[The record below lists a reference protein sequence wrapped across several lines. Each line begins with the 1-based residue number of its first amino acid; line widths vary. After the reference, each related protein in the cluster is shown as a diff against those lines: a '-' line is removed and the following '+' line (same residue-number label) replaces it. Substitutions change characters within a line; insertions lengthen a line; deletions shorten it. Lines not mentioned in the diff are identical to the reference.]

1 MTIGNSQIPILTVS
15 ALNGAVREIIE
26 GNFPLLRVE
35 GELSNFSSPGS
46 GHWYFSLKDARAQV
60 RCAMF
65 HQRNTYTRIQ
75 PRNGMQVQVLAQ
87 PTLYEGRGD
96 FQLIVEQLLNAGE
109 GELQARFAALREKL
123 ATEGLFA
130 PELKRPLPRWPL
142 RVAVV
147 TSTSGAALH
156 DIRVTL
162 ARRWPMLAV
171 MVYPV
176 LVQGDQAAAQ
186 ICTALGRIARRQ
198 QEDVAILARG
208 GGSAEDL
215 WCFNEESVARAIRA
229 CPVPVVTGI
238 GHEIDFTIA
247 DFAGDLRA
255 ATPTAAAEAV
265 SPDRAEWLPQVQAQ
279 RRQLEQS
286 MQRTLRDTTQ
296 RLDYLRLRLRHPG
309 ERVQDAG
316 RRLGMARE
324 ALRQAM
330 RRRQA
335 EWSERL
341 LVLQARRLRQ
351 DPRQRLQSLNEMLE
365 TRRAALILAIN
376 KLLVSAE
383 AQQQQQVT
391 VLRLLDPLA
400 VLQRGFAVLRDES
413 GKVIFGSKSVAVHAQ
428 ISATLARG
436 TLVCEVVKTSD

>member
-1 MTIGNSQIPILTVS
+1 MTSNDSQIPILTVS
-15 ALNGAVREIIE
+15 ALNAAAREIIE

-46 GHWYFSLKDARAQV
+46 GHWYFSLKDERAQV

-65 HQRNTYTRIQ
+65 RQRNTYTRLQ

-96 FQLIVEQLLNAGE
+96 FQLIVEQLLDAGE
-109 GELQARFAALREKL
+109 GDLQARFAALKDKL
-123 ATEGLFA
+123 AAEGLFA
-130 PELKRPLPRWPL
+130 PELKRPLPRWPQ

-147 TSTSGAALH
+147 TSASGAALH

-186 ICTALGRIARRQ
+186 ICTALARIVSRQ
-198 QEDVAILARG
+198 QEDVVILARG

-265 SPDRAEWLPQVQAQ
+265 SPDRSEWLPRVQTQ

-286 MQRTLRDTTQ
+286 MQRTLRDATQ

-309 ERVQDAG
+309 ERVRDAEH
-316 RRLGMARE
+316 RLRLARG

-330 RRRQA
+330 QRQQSV
-335 EWSERL
+335 WGGRL
-341 LVLQARRLRQ
+341 QVLQARRLRQ
-351 DPRQRLQSLNEMLE
+351 DPRQRLQLLNEMLK
-365 TRRAALILAIN
+365 TRRVALILAID
-376 KLLVSAE
+376 KSLASAA
-383 AQQQQQVT
+383 AQQQQQVAA
-391 VLRLLDPLA
+391 LRLLDPLA

-413 GKVIFGSKSVAVHAQ
+413 GKVIFGSPSVEVHAQ
-428 ISATLARG
+428 VTATLAQG
-436 TLVCEVVKTSD
+436 TLLCKVLEKSD

>member
-1 MTIGNSQIPILTVS
+1 MTVSDSQIPILTVS
-15 ALNGAVREIIE
+15 ALNSAAREIIE

-65 HQRNTYTRIQ
+65 RQRNTYTRIQ

-96 FQLIVEQLLNAGE
+96 FQLIVEQLLDAGE
-109 GELQARFAALREKL
+109 GDLQARFAALKDKL
-123 ATEGLFA
+123 AAEGLFA
-130 PELKRPLPRWPL
+130 PELKRLPRWPQ

-147 TSTSGAALH
+147 TSASGAALH

-186 ICTALGRIARRQ
+186 ICSALARIASRQ
-198 QEDVAILARG
+198 QEDVVILARG

-265 SPDRAEWLPQVQAQ
+265 SPDRAEWLPRVQTQ

-286 MQRTLRDTTQ
+286 MQRALRDATQ

-309 ERVQDAG
+309 ERVRDAG
-316 RRLGMARE
+316 RRLRLSRG

-330 RRRQA
+330 QRQQA
-335 EWSERL
+335 VWGGRL
-341 LVLQARRLRQ
+341 QVLQARRLRQ
-351 DPRQRLQSLNEMLE
+351 DPRQRLQSLNEILE
-365 TRRAALILAIN
+365 TRRAALILAID
-376 KLLVSAE
+376 KQLASAE
-383 AQQQQQVT
+383 AQQQQQVAA
-391 VLRLLDPLA
+391 LRLLDPLA
-400 VLQRGFAVLRDES
+400 VLQRGFAVLHDES
-413 GKVIFGSKSVAVHAQ
+413 GKVVFGSASVAVHAQ
-428 ISATLARG
+428 VTATLAQG
-436 TLVCEVVKTSD
+436 TLLCEVLKKSD

>member
-1 MTIGNSQIPILTVS
+1 MTMSNSQNQILTVS

-65 HQRNTYTRIQ
+65 RQRNTYTRIQ
-75 PRNGMQVQVLAQ
+75 PHNGMQVQVLAQ
-87 PTLYEGRGD
+87 PSLYEGRGE
-96 FQLIVEQLLNAGE
+96 FQLIVEQLLDAGE
-109 GELQARFAALREKL
+109 GDLQARFAALKDKL
-123 ATEGLFA
+123 AAEGLFA
-130 PELKRPLPRWPL
+130 PELKRRLPRWPQ

-147 TSTSGAALH
+147 TSANGAALH

-186 ICTALGRIARRQ
+186 ICTALGRIASRQ
-198 QEDVAILARG
+198 REDVVILARG

-215 WCFNEESVARAIRA
+215 WCFNEENVARAIRA
-229 CPVPVVTGI
+229 CTVPVVTGI

-255 ATPTAAAEAV
+255 ATPTAAAAAI

-286 MQRTLRDTTQ
+286 MQRTLRDATQ

-309 ERVQDAG
+309 ERVRDAE
-316 RRLGMARE
+316 RRLRLVRG

-330 RRRQA
+330 QRQQTV
-335 EWSERL
+335 WGERL
-341 LVLQARRLRQ
+341 QVLQARRLRQ
-351 DPRQRLQSLNEMLE
+351 DPRQRLQGMNEMLE
-365 TRRAALILAIN
+365 TRRTALIQAIDKKLA
-376 KLLVSAE
+376 SAE
-383 AQQQQQVT
+383 AQQQRQVAA
-391 VLRLLDPLA
+391 LHLLDPLA
-400 VLQRGFAVLRDES
+400 VLQRGFAVLRDGS
-413 GKVIFGSKSVAVHAQ
+413 GEIIYGSESVAVHAQ

-436 TLVCEVVKTSD
+436 TLVCEIVDKSD

>member
-1 MTIGNSQIPILTVS
+1 MTSNDSQIPILTVS
-15 ALNGAVREIIE
+15 ALNAAAREIIE

-46 GHWYFSLKDARAQV
+46 GHWYFSLKDERAQV

-65 HQRNTYTRIQ
+65 RQRNTYTRLQ

-96 FQLIVEQLLNAGE
+96 FQLIVEQLLDAGE
-109 GELQARFAALREKL
+109 GDLQARFAALKDKL
-123 ATEGLFA
+123 AAEGLFA
-130 PELKRPLPRWPL
+130 PELKRPLPRWPQ

-147 TSTSGAALH
+147 TSASGAALH

-186 ICTALGRIARRQ
+186 ICTALARIVSRQ
-198 QEDVAILARG
+198 QEDVVILARG

-265 SPDRAEWLPQVQAQ
+265 SPDRAEWLLQVQAQ
-279 RRQLEQS
+279 GRQLEQS
-286 MQRTLRDTTQ
+286 MQRTLRDATQ

-309 ERVQDAG
+309 ERVRDAEH
-316 RRLGMARE
+316 RLRLARG

-330 RRRQA
+330 QRQQSV
-335 EWSERL
+335 WGGRL
-341 LVLQARRLRQ
+341 QVLQARRLRQ
-351 DPRQRLQSLNEMLE
+351 DPRQRLQLLNEMLK
-365 TRRAALILAIN
+365 TRRVALILAID
-376 KLLVSAE
+376 KSLASAA
-383 AQQQQQVT
+383 AQQQQQVAA
-391 VLRLLDPLA
+391 LRLLDPLA

-413 GKVIFGSKSVAVHAQ
+413 GKVIFGSPSVEVHAQ
-428 ISATLARG
+428 VTATLAQG
-436 TLVCEVVKTSD
+436 TLLCEVLEKSD

>member
-1 MTIGNSQIPILTVS
+1 MTVSDSQIPILTVS
-15 ALNGAVREIIE
+15 ALNAAAREIIE

-65 HQRNTYTRIQ
+65 RQRNTYTRIQ
-75 PRNGMQVQVLAQ
+75 PRNGMQVQILAQ

-96 FQLIVEQLLNAGE
+96 FQLVVEQLLDAGE
-109 GELQARFAALREKL
+109 GDLQARFAALKDKL
-123 ATEGLFA
+123 AAEGLFA
-130 PELKRPLPRWPL
+130 PELKRPLPRWPQ

-147 TSTSGAALH
+147 TSASGAALH

-186 ICTALGRIARRQ
+186 ICSALARIASRQ
-198 QEDVAILARG
+198 QEDVVILARG

-265 SPDRAEWLPQVQAQ
+265 SPDRAEWLPQVQAH

-286 MQRTLRDTTQ
+286 MQRTLRDATQ

-309 ERVQDAG
+309 ERVRDAE
-316 RRLGMARE
+316 RRLRLARG

-330 RRRQA
+330 QRQQA
-335 EWSERL
+335 VWGGRL
-341 LVLQARRLRQ
+341 QVLQARRLRQ
-351 DPRQRLQSLNEMLE
+351 DPRQRLRGLNEMLE
-365 TRRAALILAIN
+365 TRRAALILAMD
-376 KLLVSAE
+376 KRLAGAA
-383 AQQQQQVT
+383 AQQQQQVAA
-391 VLRLLDPLA
+391 LRLL
-400 VLQRGFAVLRDES
+400 
-413 GKVIFGSKSVAVHAQ
+413 
-428 ISATLARG
+428 
-436 TLVCEVVKTSD
+436 

>member
-1 MTIGNSQIPILTVS
+1 MTMSNSQNQILTVS

-65 HQRNTYTRIQ
+65 RQRNTYTRIQ
-75 PRNGMQVQVLAQ
+75 PHNGMQVQVLAQ
-87 PTLYEGRGD
+87 PSLYEGRGE
-96 FQLIVEQLLNAGE
+96 FQLIVEQLLDAGE
-109 GELQARFAALREKL
+109 GDLQARFAALKDKL
-123 ATEGLFA
+123 AAEGLFA
-130 PELKRPLPRWPL
+130 PELKRRLPRWPQ

-147 TSTSGAALH
+147 TSANGAALH

-186 ICTALGRIARRQ
+186 ICTALGRIASRQ
-198 QEDVAILARG
+198 REDVVILARG

-215 WCFNEESVARAIRA
+215 WCFNEENVARAIRA
-229 CPVPVVTGI
+229 CAVPVVTGI

-255 ATPTAAAEAV
+255 ATPTAAAAAI

-286 MQRTLRDTTQ
+286 MQRTLRDATQ

-309 ERVQDAG
+309 ERVRDAE
-316 RRLGMARE
+316 RRLRLVRG

-330 RRRQA
+330 QRQQTV
-335 EWSERL
+335 WGERL
-341 LVLQARRLRQ
+341 QVLQARRLRQ
-351 DPRQRLQSLNEMLE
+351 DPRQRLQGMNEMLE
-365 TRRAALILAIN
+365 TRRTALIQAIYKKLASAETQQQRQAAALH
-376 KLLVSAE
+376 
-383 AQQQQQVT
+383 
-391 VLRLLDPLA
+391 LLDPLA

-413 GKVIFGSKSVAVHAQ
+413 GKVIFGSASVAVHAQ
-428 ISATLARG
+428 VTATLAQG
-436 TLVCEVVKTSD
+436 ALLCEVLEKSD

>member
-1 MTIGNSQIPILTVS
+1 MTISNSQIPILTVS
-15 ALNGAVREIIE
+15 ALNSAAREIIE

-65 HQRNTYTRIQ
+65 RQRNIYTRIQ

-87 PTLYEGRGD
+87 PTLYEGRGE
-96 FQLIVEQLLNAGE
+96 FQLIVEQLLDAGE
-109 GELQARFAALREKL
+109 GDLQARFAALKDKL
-123 ATEGLFA
+123 AAEGLFA
-130 PELKRPLPRWPL
+130 PELKRPLPRWPQ

-147 TSTSGAALH
+147 TSASGAALH

-186 ICTALGRIARRQ
+186 ICTALARIASRQ
-198 QEDVAILARG
+198 QEDVVILARG
-208 GGSAEDL
+208 GGSAEDV

-247 DFAGDLRA
+247 DFAADLRA
-255 ATPTAAAEAV
+255 ATPTAAAEAI
-265 SPDRAEWLPQVQAQ
+265 SPDRAEWLPRVQTQ
-279 RRQLEQS
+279 LRQLEQS
-286 MQRTLRDTTQ
+286 MQRTLRDATQ

-309 ERVQDAG
+309 ERVRDAEH
-316 RRLGMARE
+316 RLRLARG

-330 RRRQA
+330 QRQQSV
-335 EWSERL
+335 WGGRL
-341 LVLQARRLRQ
+341 QVLQARRLRQ
-351 DPRQRLQSLNEMLE
+351 DPRQRLQLLNEMLK
-365 TRRAALILAIN
+365 TRRVALILAID
-376 KLLVSAE
+376 KSLASAA
-383 AQQQQQVT
+383 AQQQQQVAA
-391 VLRLLDPLA
+391 LRLLDPLA

-413 GKVIFGSKSVAVHAQ
+413 GKVIFGSPSVEVHAQ
-428 ISATLARG
+428 VTATLAQG
-436 TLVCEVVKTSD
+436 TLLCEVLEKSD

>member
-1 MTIGNSQIPILTVS
+1 MTISNSQIPILTVS
-15 ALNGAVREIIE
+15 ALNSAAREIIE

-65 HQRNTYTRIQ
+65 RQRNIYTRIQ

-87 PTLYEGRGD
+87 PTLYEGRGE
-96 FQLIVEQLLNAGE
+96 FQLIVEQLLDAGE
-109 GELQARFAALREKL
+109 GDLQARFAALKDKL
-123 ATEGLFA
+123 AAEGLFA
-130 PELKRPLPRWPL
+130 PELKRPLPRWPQ

-147 TSTSGAALH
+147 TSASGAALH

-171 MVYPV
+171 MIYPV

-186 ICTALGRIARRQ
+186 ICTALTRIASRQ
-198 QEDVAILARG
+198 QEDVVILARG

-265 SPDRAEWLPQVQAQ
+265 SPDRAEWLPRVQTQ

-286 MQRTLRDTTQ
+286 MQRTLRDATQ

-309 ERVQDAG
+309 ERVRDAEH
-316 RRLGMARE
+316 RLRLARE
-324 ALRQAM
+324 ALWQAM
-330 RRRQA
+330 QHQQTL
-335 EWSERL
+335 WGGRL
-341 LVLQARRLRQ
+341 QMLQARRLRQ
-351 DPRQRLQSLNEMLE
+351 DPRQRLQSLTEMLK
-365 TRRAALILAIN
+365 TRRAALILAIY
-376 KLLVSAE
+376 KALSSAA
-383 AQQQQQVT
+383 AQQQQQAAA
-391 VLRLLDPLA
+391 LRLLDPLA

-413 GKVIFGSKSVAVHAQ
+413 GKVIFGSASIEVHARVT
-428 ISATLARG
+428 ATLAQG
-436 TLVCEVVKTSD
+436 TLLCEVLEKSD

>member
-309 ERVQDAG
+309 ERVQDAE

>member
-1 MTIGNSQIPILTVS
+1 MTSNDSQIPILTVS
-15 ALNGAVREIIE
+15 ALNAAAREIIE

-46 GHWYFSLKDARAQV
+46 GHWYFSLKDERAQV

-65 HQRNTYTRIQ
+65 RQRNTYTRIQ
-75 PRNGMQVQVLAQ
+75 PRNGMQVRVLAQ

-96 FQLIVEQLLNAGE
+96 FQLIVEQLLDTGE
-109 GELQARFAALREKL
+109 GDLQARFAALKDKL
-123 ATEGLFA
+123 AAEGLFA
-130 PELKRPLPRWPL
+130 PELKRPLPRWPQ

-147 TSTSGAALH
+147 TSASGAALH

-186 ICTALGRIARRQ
+186 ICAALAHVASRR
-198 QEDVAILARG
+198 QEDVVLLARG

-265 SPDRAEWLPQVQAQ
+265 SPDRAEWLPRVQTQ

-286 MQRTLRDTTQ
+286 MQRTLRDATQ

-309 ERVQDAG
+309 ERVEDAEH
-316 RRLGMARE
+316 RLRLARE

-330 RRRQA
+330 QRQQA
-335 EWSERL
+335 VWGGR
-341 LVLQARRLRQ
+341 LQALRERRLRQ
-351 DPRQRLQSLNEMLE
+351 DPRQRLQILNEMLG
-365 TRRAALILAIN
+365 TRRAALILAVD
-376 KLLVSAE
+376 KCLASAA
-383 AQQQQQVT
+383 AQQRQQAAA
-391 VLRLLDPLA
+391 LRLLDPLA

-413 GKVIFGSKSVAVHAQ
+413 GKVIFGSTAVAVHAQ
-428 ISATLARG
+428 VTATLAQG
-436 TLVCEVVKTSD
+436 TLLCEVLEKSD

>member
-1 MTIGNSQIPILTVS
+1 
-15 ALNGAVREIIE
+15 
-26 GNFPLLRVE
+26 
-35 GELSNFSSPGS
+35 
-46 GHWYFSLKDARAQV
+46 
-60 RCAMF
+60 MF
-65 HQRNTYTRIQ
+65 RQRNTYTRIQ
-75 PRNGMQVQVLAQ
+75 PRNGMQVRVLAQ

-96 FQLIVEQLLNAGE
+96 FQLIVEQLLDTGE
-109 GELQARFAALREKL
+109 GDLQARFAALKDKL
-123 ATEGLFA
+123 AAEGLFA
-130 PELKRPLPRWPL
+130 PELKRPLPRWPQ

-147 TSTSGAALH
+147 TSASGAALH

-186 ICTALGRIARRQ
+186 ICAALAHVASRR
-198 QEDVAILARG
+198 QEDVVILARG

-265 SPDRAEWLPQVQAQ
+265 SPDRAEWLPRVQTQ

-286 MQRTLRDTTQ
+286 MQRTLRDATQ

-309 ERVQDAG
+309 ERVEDAEH
-316 RRLGMARE
+316 RLRLARE

-330 RRRQA
+330 QRQQA
-335 EWSERL
+335 VWGGR
-341 LVLQARRLRQ
+341 LQALRERRLRQ
-351 DPRQRLQSLNEMLE
+351 DPRQRLQILNEMLG
-365 TRRAALILAIN
+365 TRRAALILAVD
-376 KLLVSAE
+376 KCLASAA
-383 AQQQQQVT
+383 AQQRQQAAA
-391 VLRLLDPLA
+391 LRLLDPLA

-413 GKVIFGSKSVAVHAQ
+413 GKVIFGSTAVAVHAQ
-428 ISATLARG
+428 VTATLAQG
-436 TLVCEVVKTSD
+436 TLLCEVLEKSD

>member
-147 TSTSGAALH
+147 TSASGAALH

-309 ERVQDAG
+309 ERVQDAE

>member
-147 TSTSGAALH
+147 TSASGAALH

-309 ERVQDAG
+309 ERVQDAE

-436 TLVCEVVKTSD
+436 TLVCEVVTTSD

>member
-147 TSTSGAALH
+147 TSASGAALH
-156 DIRVTL
+156 DIQVTL

-171 MVYPV
+171 MIYPV

-309 ERVQDAG
+309 ERVQDAE

>member
-147 TSTSGAALH
+147 TSASGAALH

-186 ICTALGRIARRQ
+186 ICTALGRIASRQ

-309 ERVQDAG
+309 ERVQDAE

-391 VLRLLDPLA
+391 ALRLLDPLA

-413 GKVIFGSKSVAVHAQ
+413 GKVIFSSKSVAVHAQ

>member
-1 MTIGNSQIPILTVS
+1 MTSNDSQIPILTVT
-15 ALNGAVREIIE
+15 ALNAAAREIIE

-65 HQRNTYTRIQ
+65 RQRNTYTRVE

-96 FQLIVEQLLNAGE
+96 FQLIVEQLLDAGV
-109 GELQARFAALREKL
+109 GDLQARFVALRDKL
-123 ATEGLFA
+123 AAEGLFA
-130 PELKRPLPRWPL
+130 PEIKRPLPRWPQ

-147 TSTSGAALH
+147 TSASGAALH
-156 DIRVTL
+156 DIQVTL

-171 MVYPV
+171 MIYPV

-186 ICTALGRIARRQ
+186 ICTALARIASRQ
-198 QEDVAILARG
+198 QEDVVILTRG

-265 SPDRAEWLPQVQAQ
+265 SPDRAEWLPRVQTQ

-286 MQRTLRDTTQ
+286 MQRTLRDATQ

-309 ERVQDAG
+309 ERVRDAE
-316 RRLGMARE
+316 RRVRLARE

-330 RRRQA
+330 QHQQIL
-335 EWSERL
+335 WGGRL
-341 LVLQARRLRQ
+341 QMLQARRLRQ
-351 DPRQRLQSLNEMLE
+351 DPRQRLQSLTEMLK
-365 TRRAALILAIN
+365 TRRAALILAIY
-376 KLLVSAE
+376 KSLSSA
-383 AQQQQQVT
+383 AAQRQQQAAA
-391 VLRLLDPLA
+391 LHLLDPLA
-400 VLQRGFAVLRDES
+400 VLQRGFAVLRDDS
-413 GKVIFGSKSVAVHAQ
+413 GKVIFGSASIEMHARVT
-428 ISATLARG
+428 ATLAQG
-436 TLVCEVVKTSD
+436 TLLCEVLEKSD

>member
-26 GNFPLLRVE
+26 GHFPLLRVE

-123 ATEGLFA
+123 VTEGLFA

-147 TSTSGAALH
+147 TSASGAALH

-309 ERVQDAG
+309 ERVQDAE

>member
-1 MTIGNSQIPILTVS
+1 MTSNDSQIPILTVS
-15 ALNGAVREIIE
+15 ALNAAAREIIE

-65 HQRNTYTRIQ
+65 RQRNTYTRVE

-96 FQLIVEQLLNAGE
+96 FQLIVEQLLDAGV
-109 GELQARFAALREKL
+109 GDLQARFVALRDKL
-123 ATEGLFA
+123 AAEGLFA
-130 PELKRPLPRWPL
+130 PELKRPLPRWPQ

-147 TSTSGAALH
+147 TSASGAALH
-156 DIRVTL
+156 DIQVTL

-171 MVYPV
+171 MIYPV

-186 ICTALGRIARRQ
+186 ICTALTRIASRQ
-198 QEDVAILARG
+198 QEDVVILARG

-265 SPDRAEWLPQVQAQ
+265 SPDRAEWLPRVQTQ

-286 MQRTLRDTTQ
+286 MQRTLRDATQ

-309 ERVQDAG
+309 ERVRDA
-316 RRLGMARE
+316 E
-324 ALRQAM
+324 
-330 RRRQA
+330 
-335 EWSERL
+335 
-341 LVLQARRLRQ
+341 
-351 DPRQRLQSLNEMLE
+351 
-365 TRRAALILAIN
+365 
-376 KLLVSAE
+376 
-383 AQQQQQVT
+383 
-391 VLRLLDPLA
+391 
-400 VLQRGFAVLRDES
+400 
-413 GKVIFGSKSVAVHAQ
+413 
-428 ISATLARG
+428 
-436 TLVCEVVKTSD
+436 

>member
-65 HQRNTYTRIQ
+65 RQRNTYTRIQ

-96 FQLIVEQLLNAGE
+96 FQLIVEQLLDAGE

-147 TSTSGAALH
+147 TSASGAALH

-186 ICTALGRIARRQ
+186 ICTALGRIASRQ

-309 ERVQDAG
+309 ERVQDAE
-316 RRLGMARE
+316 RRLRMACE

-330 RRRQA
+330 RRRQD

-351 DPRQRLQSLNEMLE
+351 DPRQHLQSLNEMLE
-365 TRRAALILAIN
+365 TRRATLILAID

-391 VLRLLDPLA
+391 ALRLLDPLA
-400 VLQRGFAVLRDES
+400 ILQRGFAVLRDES

>member
-65 HQRNTYTRIQ
+65 RQRNTYTRIQ

-96 FQLIVEQLLNAGE
+96 FQLIVEQLLDAGE

-147 TSTSGAALH
+147 TSASGAALH

-186 ICTALGRIARRQ
+186 ICTALGRIASRQ

-309 ERVQDAG
+309 ERLQDAE
-316 RRLGMARE
+316 RRLRMACE
-324 ALRQAM
+324 ALRQSM
-330 RRRQA
+330 RRRQD

-351 DPRQRLQSLNEMLE
+351 DPRQRLQSLNEMLG
-365 TRRAALILAIN
+365 TRRATLILAID

-391 VLRLLDPLA
+391 ALRLLDPLA

-413 GKVIFGSKSVAVHAQ
+413 GKVIFSSKSVAVHAQ

>member
-26 GNFPLLRVE
+26 GHFPLLRVE

-147 TSTSGAALH
+147 TSASGAALH

-309 ERVQDAG
+309 ERVQDAE

>member
-65 HQRNTYTRIQ
+65 RQRNTYTRIQ

-96 FQLIVEQLLNAGE
+96 FQLIVEQLLDAGE

-147 TSTSGAALH
+147 TSASGAALH

-186 ICTALGRIARRQ
+186 ICTALGRIANRQ

-229 CPVPVVTGI
+229 CSVPVVTGI

-309 ERVQDAG
+309 ERVQDAD
-316 RRLGMARE
+316 RRLRMACE
-324 ALRQAM
+324 ALRQSM
-330 RRRQA
+330 RRRQD

-365 TRRAALILAIN
+365 TRRATLILAID

-391 VLRLLDPLA
+391 ALRLLDPLA

-413 GKVIFGSKSVAVHAQ
+413 GKVIFSSKSVAVHAQ

>member
-65 HQRNTYTRIQ
+65 RQRNTYTRIQ

-147 TSTSGAALH
+147 TSASGAALH

-186 ICTALGRIARRQ
+186 ICTALGRIASRQ

-309 ERVQDAG
+309 ERLQDAE
-316 RRLGMARE
+316 RRLRMACE
-324 ALRQAM
+324 ALRQSM
-330 RRRQA
+330 RRRQD

-351 DPRQRLQSLNEMLE
+351 DPRQRLQSLNEMLG
-365 TRRAALILAIN
+365 TRRATLILAID

-391 VLRLLDPLA
+391 ALRLLDPLA

-413 GKVIFGSKSVAVHAQ
+413 GKVIFSSKSVAVHAQ

>member
-1 MTIGNSQIPILTVS
+1 MTSNDSQIPILTVS
-15 ALNGAVREIIE
+15 ALNAAAREIIE

-35 GELSNFSSPGS
+35 GELSNFSSPAS

-65 HQRNTYTRIQ
+65 RQRNTYTRIQ

-96 FQLIVEQLLNAGE
+96 FQLIVEQLLDAGV
-109 GELQARFAALREKL
+109 GDLQARFAALRDKL
-123 ATEGLFA
+123 AAEGLFA
-130 PELKRPLPRWPL
+130 PEIKRPLPRWPQ

-147 TSTSGAALH
+147 TSASGAALH
-156 DIRVTL
+156 DIQVTL

-171 MVYPV
+171 MIYPV
-176 LVQGDQAAAQ
+176 PVQGDQAAAQ
-186 ICTALGRIARRQ
+186 ICTALARIANRR
-198 QEDVAILARG
+198 QEDVVILARG

-265 SPDRAEWLPQVQAQ
+265 SPDRAEWLPRVQTQ

-286 MQRTLRDTTQ
+286 MQRTLRDATQ

-309 ERVQDAG
+309 ERVRDAE
-316 RRLGMARE
+316 RRLRLARG
-324 ALRQAM
+324 ALRRVTQRQQAIWDGQLQM
-330 RRRQA
+330 
-335 EWSERL
+335 
-341 LVLQARRLRQ
+341 LQARRLRQ

-365 TRRAALILAIN
+365 ARRAALTLAID
-376 KLLVSAE
+376 KRLASAAAE
-383 AQQQQQVT
+383 QQQQVAA
-391 VLRLLDPLA
+391 LRLLDPLA

-413 GKVIFGSKSVAVHAQ
+413 GKVIFGSASVAVHAQ
-428 ISATLARG
+428 VTATLAQG
-436 TLVCEVVKTSD
+436 TLLCEVLEKSD